1 MAENEINGF
10 FRAPD
15 PAVLILRGD
24 DAGEFLN
31 GQVSNDVA
39 ALADGQSRY
48 ALLLTPKGKL
58 RADMVIARDGDETL
72 IVCSQAHLPKI
83 RKTID
88 TYRIGYFFSTEDA
101 NGQYALI
108 HLLGEAALCAA
119 ELAVPAVELDS
130 PLGRDLLVTTADL
143 PALLGELTE
152 SGLVELDQSAFD
164 AARVTSGVP
173 LFGSE
178 LDEDTFPAEAGLERR
193 AISFEKGCYVGQE
206 TVARMHYKGRPNRHL
221 RQLRAAV
228 PLASGALVTAEDGRE
243 LGTVGTT
250 AAGKEGASLAL
261 AILRRE
267 GEPGA
272 VVDVDGE
279 PATIV
284 EISEAPGP

>member
-15 PAVLILRGD
+15 PAILILRGD

-31 GQVSNDVA
+31 GQVSNDVV
-39 ALADGQSRY
+39 ALTDGQSRY

-72 IVCSQAHLPKI
+72 IICSQAHLPKI

-101 NGQYALI
+101 SGQYTLV

-119 ELAVPAVELDS
+119 ELAVPVVELDS

-152 SGLVELDQSAFD
+152 SGLVELDQNVFD
-164 AARVTSGVP
+164 AARVKNGVP
-173 LFGSE
+173 LFGAE

-228 PLASGALVTAEDGRE
+228 PLTSGALVTAADGRE

-250 AAGKEGASLAL
+250 AVGKEGASLAL

-267 GEPGA
+267 GQPGA

-279 PATIV
+279 PATIF
-284 EISEAPGP
+284 ELPEPSGS